1 MRLKFLADV
10 NVERPIVDW
19 LAEKGYDI
27 KWIPDIDCQMR
38 DDVLLDMAKIEERIL
53 ITNDK
58 DFGELTFLQKKGS
71 AGIILLRI
79 KRQHVKDKLSI
90 LRELLQNYSN
100 KLPHH
105 FITVTKKKIRF
116 LPMEAIK

>member
-1 MRLKFLADV
+1 
-10 NVERPIVDW
+10 
-19 LAEKGYDI
+19 
-27 KWIPDIDCQMR
+27 MR

-79 KRQHVKDKLSI
+79 KGQHVEDKLFI
-90 LRELLQNYSN
+90 FRRYCRIT
-100 KLPHH
+100 LPIAHTL
-105 FITVTKKKIRF
+105 ITVTKKKIRF
-116 LPMEAIK
+116 LPMRP